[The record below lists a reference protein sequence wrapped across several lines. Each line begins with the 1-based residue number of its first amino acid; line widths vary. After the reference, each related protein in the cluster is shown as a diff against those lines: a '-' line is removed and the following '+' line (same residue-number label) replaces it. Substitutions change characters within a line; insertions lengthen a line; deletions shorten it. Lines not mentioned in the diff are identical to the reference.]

1 MSQTMSIGVTGP
13 SHWSFMAG
21 VMADRLQKIATLG
34 RVEAGV
40 IPGGI
45 YNDARQLLRL
55 VLQAADDGI
64 PDNPPASINAYVIA
78 LDAMKGV
85 SQSLPK
91 TRRELKERLDEY
103 LAFVCSLREQRTLA
117 GKEVDIAK
125 SLAQFFQKL
134 HEDGESEAY
143 ERRVYF
149 GAPLLKLA

>member
-1 MSQTMSIGVTGP
+1 
-13 SHWSFMAG
+13 MAA
-21 VMADRLQKIATLG
+21 VMASRLQKIARLK
-34 RVEAGV
+34 RVEAGD

-45 YNDARQLLRL
+45 YNDTRELFRL
-55 VLQAADDGI
+55 VLQAANDGV

-85 SQSLPK
+85 SQSFPK
-91 TRRELKERLDEY
+91 TRRELKERFDEY
-103 LAFVCSLREQRTLA
+103 HAFVSSLREQRTLA
-117 GKEVDIAK
+117 DKEVETAK

-134 HEDGESEAY
+134 HQDGESEAY